1 MRRNSWK
8 SQFFGQIL
16 FDLIPQ
22 IQFQTTRGLG
32 LLTMKLIHL
41 KHAITFLFLFLTMC
55 VFIFIMRMTKN
66 IPKVE
71 DEVDPI
77 TATLQVST
85 HHQRNHSFC
94 SFRHLSPE
102 EAVEENL
109 ILNSIAW
116 PETPPLLP
124 PRSINDTSDPAHS
137 SFIILP
143 KEGGGQR
150 IVGDQLHVRIT
161 MFDYHGRPKKY
172 GGDVLLVRL
181 HSPALDAGVAG
192 QVLDHLNG
200 TYSVV
205 FPLLWE
211 GSAQVEVT
219 LIHPSEAVAVLHR
232 LIYDQPDQIAYNA
245 LFRSGSVKETTICN
259 ICMRPTQHP
268 LCDYTDVR
276 TGEPW
281 FCYKPKTLSCDH
293 RITHTAGP
301 ITGKGLRKNILFQR
315 GMNLKVFIGAS
326 GPAQVTVLS
335 KKEDQPEAR
344 SRSVSEAAGYYYKG
358 VWQSLRDT
366 PVHQFNT
373 KSAITQC
380 LRHKEIHMYGD
391 STVRQWF
398 EYLLK
403 VQPDLHQ
410 FDLHNL
416 AQSGPLLALDYK
428 NNIKVTFRSHG
439 PPIRFTVSSS
449 EMRYIANELDGVAGG
464 ANTVIIFGIW
474 AHYGT
479 FPVEIYFRRLMSIRK
494 AVLRLLTRAP
504 DTLII
509 IRTPNPKSLARF
521 EEFSASDWYSIQQ
534 DKVLRAIFK
543 GINVHLVDAWEMTLA
558 HWLPHNTHPEPPI
571 VKNMM
576 NVILSY
582 ICSGNSN

>member
-1 MRRNSWK
+1 MY
-8 SQFFGQIL
+8 
-16 FDLIPQ
+16 
-22 IQFQTTRGLG
+22 
-32 LLTMKLIHL
+32 
-41 KHAITFLFLFLTMC
+41 
-55 VFIFIMRMTKN
+55 TK
-66 IPKVE
+66 IVPK

-77 TATLQVST
+77 TTARVTSK
-85 HHQRNHSFC
+85 HQRNLSFC
-94 SFRHLSPE
+94 SLQHLSPE
-102 EAVEENL
+102 EAVEENF

-143 KEGGGQR
+143 NEGGGQW
-150 IVGDQLHVRIT
+150 IIGDRLEVRIT
-161 MFDYHGRPKKY
+161 MFDHHGHSKKY
-172 GGDVLLVRL
+172 GGDVLTARL

-219 LIHPSEAVAVLHR
+219 LVHPSEAVAVLHR
-232 LIYDQPDQIAYNA
+232 LIYDQPDRIAYNA
-245 LFRSGSVKETTICN
+245 LFRSGSVNETTICG

-301 ITGKGLRKNILFQR
+301 VREATLLKSNLFQR
-315 GMNLKVFIGAS
+315 GVNLKVFIGAS

-335 KKEDQPEAR
+335 KKEDQPEAG
-344 SRSVSEAAGYYYKG
+344 SRSVSGAAGYYYKG

-373 KSAITQC
+373 TSAITEC

-410 FDLHNL
+410 FDLHNP

-428 NNIKVTFRSHG
+428 NNIKVTFRCHG

-479 FPVEIYFRRLMSIRK
+479 FPIEIYIRRLMTIRK
-494 AVLRLLTRAP
+494 AVLRLLARAP
-504 DTLII
+504 DTLVI
-509 IRTPNPKSLARF
+509 IRTPNPKSSHGF

-534 DKVLRAIFK
+534 DRVLRTIFK

-571 VKNMM
+571 IKNMM
-576 NVILSY
+576 NVKLSY